1 MGLSCI
7 LASHGYLCLRPYRQD
22 GGASLG
28 TDVGWPVT
36 HHRGWLLALLL
47 VLSCLPLRLAPVP
60 LTAHDP
66 CPSEQHEAPDGKL
79 SEEARLNTSQPRPR
93 RLRVR
98 LLEDQALPRARP
110 EPRPTVRL
118 ESLVQEDPRH
128 ALLPRWTAPPE
139 PHPHA

>member
-1 MGLSCI
+1 MGGI
-7 LASHGYLCLRPYRQD
+7 
-22 GGASLG
+22 
-28 TDVGWPVT
+28 VT
-36 HHRGWLLALLL
+36 HHRGWVLALLL

-60 LTAHDP
+60 LTAHDA

-79 SEEARLNTSQPRPR
+79 IEEARLNASQPRPR
-93 RLRVR
+93 QLRVR
-98 LLEDQALPRARP
+98 LCENRALPHARP

-139 PHPHA
+139 PLPHA